1 MFDSLN
7 PRLRLLIVAP
17 SLDGNDIGEVE
28 WAFNWTKALS
38 QQADVTILAT
48 TRIGAVP
55 LAQQLPGARVVT
67 WPEPAFLYQKFER
80 FNSLAKPSLPLFNLQ
95 VRRWLRKAR
104 ARGEAFDIGHQLLPQ
119 AMRYATALRGSGI
132 PYVVGPLGGALNT
145 PAGFRDE
152 VRQSTSLAS
161 RLRALDHFRL
171 RRDPWL
177 RASYAGADLVLGVA
191 PYVADELK
199 SIRIQRFH
207 ATLERGYD
215 TFPPERVRCPK
226 SGHLNLLHVGRVVRT
241 KGLRDVVRAMAQLR
255 DLPGVRLTSAGDG
268 EDLNACKAEAECLGV
283 ADRITFLGRIPR
295 AAVEEEYAKA
305 DVFCFPSFREPM
317 GGVFFEAMAH
327 GLAVIAASRGGP
339 DFIID
344 ESCGIRLTVNTP
356 EQFASNIASAIRDL
370 AGDPSKCIALG
381 AGARKRLKSFGSWE
395 DRAAEMIN
403 EYHEI
408 LASRAKEEQ

>member
-1 MFDSLN
+1 MLESFN

-28 WAFNWTKALS
+28 WAFNWTEALS
-38 QQADVTILAT
+38 RQADVTVLAT
-48 TRIGAVP
+48 ARIGAVP
-55 LAQQLPGARVVT
+55 LALQLPAARVIT
-67 WPEPAFLYQKFER
+67 WPEPAFLYKKFER
-80 FNSLAKPSLPLFNLQ
+80 FNALAKPSLPFFNLQ
-95 VRRWLRKAR
+95 VRRWMRRAR
-104 ARGEAFDIGHQLLPQ
+104 ARGETFDIGHQLLPQ

-145 PAGFRDE
+145 PTGFRDE
-152 VRQSTSLAS
+152 VRQSTSFAS

-171 RRDPWL
+171 RHDPWL

-191 PYVADELK
+191 PYVAGELR
-199 SIRIQRFH
+199 SIPIQRFH

-215 TFPPERVRCPK
+215 TFPPERVRYPEP
-226 SGHLNLLHVGRVVRT
+226 GRLNLLHVGRVVRT

-268 EDLNACKAEAECLGV
+268 EDLSACKAEAERLGV
-283 ADRITFLGRIPR
+283 TDQITFLGRISR
-295 AAVEEEYAKA
+295 GAVEEEYAKA

-344 ESCGIRLTVNTP
+344 ESCGIRLAVKAP
-356 EQFASNIASAIRDL
+356 GQFSSDIAAAIRDL
-370 AGDPSKCIALG
+370 AGDPRKCIALG
-381 AGARKRLKSFGSWE
+381 AGARKRLKSFGSWD

-403 EYHEI
+403 QYHEI
-408 LASRAKEEQ
+408 LAARAKEEP